1 MKRKIKKILGLT
13 DRLIKL
19 MDEHT
24 DIFFEERKFLENPE
38 TPLIIEPQD
47 ERRNENEL
55 KIKKT
60 TEATNEEVDK
70 EVPVETFDPKQEGL
84 L

>member
-55 KIKKT
+55 HS
-60 TEATNEEVDK
+60 
-70 EVPVETFDPKQEGL
+70 
-84 L
+84 

>member
-1 MKRKIKKILGLT
+1 V
-13 DRLIKL
+13 LI
-19 MDEHT
+19 
-24 DIFFEERKFLENPE
+24 
-38 TPLIIEPQD
+38 
-47 ERRNENEL
+47 
-55 KIKKT
+55 KT